1 MDIYDL
7 IEMRAL
13 LAEAMDKLGNAIMAE
28 QGRML
33 KDGEAE
39 IIGGNIVYLA
49 NEAQIERGKEE
60 ELGGEP

>member
-13 LAEAMDKLGNAIMAE
+13 LAEAMDKLGNAIMAK
-28 QGRML
+28 QGQML
-33 KDGEAE
+33 KSGEAE
-39 IIGGNIVYLA
+39 IIGGRIVYLA
-49 NEAQIERGKEE
+49 NEAQIERGKAE

>member
-13 LAEAMDKLGNAIMAE
+13 LAEAMDILGNAIMAE

-33 KDGEAE
+33 KDGEAQV
-39 IIGGNIVYLA
+39 IAGNIVYLA
-49 NEAQIERGKEE
+49 DEEQIERGKAE
-60 ELGGEP
+60 ELGGER

>member
-49 NEAQIERGKEE
+49 NAAMIERGKEE